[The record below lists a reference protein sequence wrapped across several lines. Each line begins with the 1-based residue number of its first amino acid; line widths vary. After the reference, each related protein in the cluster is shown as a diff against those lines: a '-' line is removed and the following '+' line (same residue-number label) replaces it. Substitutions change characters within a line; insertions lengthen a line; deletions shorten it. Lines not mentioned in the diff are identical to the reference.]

1 MPFTPIH
8 FGPGAAIKAVA
19 PQHFSFTIFCFAQVV
34 TDCETAFYMLR
45 GEYPFHRFCHTF
57 VGATLVAAGS
67 VIVGRPVCEF
77 ALRVWSAWRH
87 APFRRFAPTTA
98 SISRLATISGAFI
111 GTYSHIILDGIM
123 HDDVAPFRPFSA
135 ANPFYGILGPLTL
148 HASCLILGLVGLF
161 FADRNAR
168 SA

>member
-77 ALRVWSAWRH
+77 ALRVWAAWRH
-87 APFRRFAPTTA
+87 APFRRFIPTT
-98 SISRLATISGAFI
+98 SISLRAAAVGAFV
-111 GTYSHIILDGIM
+111 GTYSHVVLDGIM
-123 HDDVAPFRPFSA
+123 HDDVAPFAPFST
-135 ANPFYGILGPLTL
+135 ANPFHGILTPMALN
-148 HASCLILGLVGLF
+148 AFCLLFGVFGLLV
-161 FADRNAR
+161 AERRTR
-168 SA
+168 SV